1 MAPDAPGPSHV
12 STKRTFIV
20 GALVF
25 ADAKVLERLKHGLAE
40 N

>member
-1 MAPDAPGPSHV
+1 MIVVAENGDIISDII
-12 STKRTFIV
+12 FIV
-20 GALVF
+20 DVVF